1 ISYSYGI
8 RAIRAGAN
16 PKTLMRYQGYL
27 KEDILDRYYSALD
40 GLTEAEKAY
49 GDYYEK
55 IMRDG
60 DEA

>member
-1 ISYSYGI
+1 
-8 RAIRAGAN
+8 
-16 PKTLMRYQGYL
+16 MRYQGYL